1 MFKEKMS
8 LIHKKKAVQDSKMV
22 DESDEKDSEEVEL
35 EELCDQDNEE

>member
-8 LIHKKKAVQDSKMV
+8 LIQKTKAVQDERMV